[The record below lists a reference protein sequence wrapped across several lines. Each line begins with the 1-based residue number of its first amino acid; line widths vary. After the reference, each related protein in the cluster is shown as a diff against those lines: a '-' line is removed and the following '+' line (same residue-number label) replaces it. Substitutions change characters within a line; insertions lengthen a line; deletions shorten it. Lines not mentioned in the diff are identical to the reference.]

1 MSFVDSLH
9 GVTSC
14 SRHHNKAMN
23 ECTLNER
30 NELETSVGVLVPR
43 YTNPDFRSKD
53 LKSLS
58 FFPDGSLYSV
68 CLDTQTDIETPLG
81 VVPAELVTFYEDGSL
96 NSVFPLNGQMGFG
109 WSEEEEGALAKIHD
123 FELPFENFS
132 VKLNGL
138 RFYPDGRLKIIMF
151 WPGEVVQISTP
162 LGVYPGRIGIRM
174 YESGALRSFEP
185 ALPVD
190 IVTPIGNMTA
200 FDPCAVGVD
209 ADMNSVRFDEDGH
222 LMQFSMAGDL
232 VVRGGTRGHKVISS
246 RTRPG
251 FTDDAVIRLPL
262 VVVFEEGQVKVDD
275 GVELSTFDIADCK
288 FLALPD
294 FDMSGFACAGECG
307 GCDICV

>member
-1 MSFVDSLH
+1 MSLVDELH

-14 SRHHNKAMN
+14 SRYKDGTMN
-23 ECTLNER
+23 ECTVSER

-58 FFPDGSLYSV
+58 FFPDGSLCSV
-68 CLDTQTDIETPLG
+68 CLDTQTTIETPLG
-81 VVPAELVTFYEDGSL
+81 PFPAELVTFYQDGSL
-96 NSVFPLNGQMGFG
+96 NSVFPLNGQMSFG
-109 WSEEEEGALAKIHD
+109 WSEEEEGALAGIHD
-123 FELPFENFS
+123 FELPFENLS

-151 WPGEVVQISTP
+151 WPGETVQISTP

-185 ALPVD
+185 AIPIPID
-190 IVTPIGNMTA
+190 TPIGDMTA
-200 FDPCAVGVD
+200 FDPCAIGVD

-232 VVRGGTRGHKVISS
+232 VVKSATRGRKVISS
-246 RTRPG
+246 RTKPG

-262 VVVFEEGQVKVDD
+262 VVGFEKGRVGVDD
-275 GVELSTFDIADCK
+275 GVELSTFDIADCQ

-294 FDMSGFACAGECG
+294 FDLSGFACAGECG
-307 GCDICV
+307 GCDICA